1 MRVLKGVLDHLQVG
15 IVQLD
20 TPVWI
25 MLLRASGHGR
35 RFFVQ
40 GDSAERA
47 LKLLH
52 FLKLLINAHFHRQL
66 VLDLGEHIGL
76 LADAI
81 GHQVVQVLVP
91 PDLALTD
98 IIGDEASFADD
109 LCRFAGRIR
118 LCLHLVVVVD

>member
-1 MRVLKGVLDHLQVG
+1 MRVLERVLDHLQVG

-40 GDSAERA
+40 GDPAERA
-47 LKLLH
+47 LELLH
-52 FLKLLINAHFHRQL
+52 FLKLLIDAHFHRQL
-66 VLDLGEHIGL
+66 VLDLGEDIGL

-109 LCRFAGRIR
+109 LCRFAGCVR
-118 LCLHLVVVVD
+118 LCLRLVVVVD